1 MFPLK
6 LAGGDSTVVDHLT
19 QHPKVEY
26 SSLHAAACTSVE
38 NFNNVLVEMK
48 KNISLL

>member
-6 LAGGDSTVVDHLT
+6 LAGGDSTVIDHLT
-19 QHPKVEY
+19 HHPEVEH
-26 SSLHAAACTSVE
+26 SSMATVPCTGVE

-48 KNISLL
+48 KNISLI

>member
-6 LAGGDSTVVDHLT
+6 FAGGDSTVVDHLT

-26 SSLHAAACTSVE
+26 SSLHAAACTSRE
-38 NFNNVLVEMK
+38 NCNNVPVKMK
-48 KNISLL
+48 NLSLL